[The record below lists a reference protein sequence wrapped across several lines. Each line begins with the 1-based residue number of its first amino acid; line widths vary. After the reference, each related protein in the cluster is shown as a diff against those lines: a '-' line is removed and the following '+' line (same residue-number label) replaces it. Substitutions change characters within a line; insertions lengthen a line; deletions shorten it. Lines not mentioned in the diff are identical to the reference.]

1 LGTIAPFLPL
11 STLDFLSLNHSSFYD
26 DPAFMVDILE
36 SDYGMANI
44 GQARIRIEAFI
55 EMVRGG
61 LD

>member
-1 LGTIAPFLPL
+1 
-11 STLDFLSLNHSSFYD
+11 
-26 DPAFMVDILE
+26 MVDILE